1 MRLNPMFTIR
11 PMIADDVPAG
21 LALCRAARWNQL
33 ARDWE
38 QFLSMNPDGARVAVV
53 RGRVVATVTTI
64 DYGGRFG
71 WIGMVLVD
79 EAERR
84 RGLGTA
90 MLTAGLQLLERLP
103 RVRLD
108 ATPAGY
114 SLYRTLGFEEEYR
127 LVRLGRRGSSRLSP
141 SPPMAV
147 RRLAPADRVAM
158 AAWDLA
164 VFGAPRPSMLDWLAA
179 GAPAYAWVAED
190 SHGIAGWMLGRHGFS
205 FDHLGPIVARDQA
218 VAAALVAAC
227 LEANPSAAVIV
238 DAPDHSPEWLAW
250 LDGSGFSV
258 QRPFIR
264 MGRGGTGS
272 VGTPGEQFAIVGPEF
287 G

>member
-1 MRLNPMFTIR
+1 MFSMR
-11 PMIADDVPAG
+11 PMTADDVPAS

-38 QFLSMNPDGARVAVV
+38 QFLSINPDGARVAVV
-53 RGRVVATVTTI
+53 GGRVVATVTTI
-64 DYGGRFG
+64 DYGGQFG

-90 MLTAGLQLLERLP
+90 MLTTGLQLLERLP

-114 SLYRTLGFEEEYR
+114 PLYRTLDFEEEYR
-127 LVRLGRRGSSRLSP
+127 LVRLERGVSDRLAP
-141 SPPMAV
+141 SPRMAV
-147 RRLAPADRVAM
+147 RRLASADRVTV

-190 SHGIAGWMLGRHGFS
+190 SRGIAGWMLGRHGFS

-227 LEANPSAAVIV
+227 LEANPSTAVIV

-264 MGRGGTGS
+264 MRRGGTGS